1 MGAIFK
7 MYGVSC
13 VLMVLCAMLTL
24 CHPFA
29 AAYAANWIEVVASTH
44 R

>member
-7 MYGVSC
+7 TNGVFR
-13 VLMVLCAMLTL
+13 VLVALCALLTI

-29 AAYAANWIEVVASTH
+29 AAYVANWLDLVASTH

>member
-7 MYGVSC
+7 IYGASR
-13 VLMVLCAMLTL
+13 VLMALCAALTL

-29 AAYAANWIEVVASTH
+29 AAYVANWIEVVASTH

>member
-7 MYGVSC
+7 IHGVSRL
-13 VLMVLCAMLTL
+13 LMALCAALTL

-29 AAYAANWIEVVASTH
+29 AAYVANWIQVVASTH